1 MMAIRQTW
9 RSWIGG
15 VFVVLSLCA
24 GHAQAAPISQLEAQ
38 YLNRGNGMIYD
49 PTRNLTWISDMNF
62 AFTSNYTAPGV
73 GSDGRMNWSAAVKF
87 ADELVYGGFSDW
99 RLPMLNLNDPTCD
112 DQFTVPVYGLTTQGG
127 GCTGGELSGLFGTGL
142 GNRPNQSVLNQV
154 GDTPDQIA
162 NYALFTNV
170 APFLFWS
177 GTARPEAGIG
187 NRVWLYST
195 HWGTVWSDRQAEQYR
210 VVLVRTG
217 DVAVVPEPSTS
228 ALLAAGLA
236 GLLVV
241 GRRRRADA

>member
-1 MMAIRQTW
+1 MKISIPLLA
-9 RSWIGG
+9 
-15 VFVVLSLCA
+15 LSLGLTA
-24 GHAQAAPISQLEAQ
+24 NVLEAQ
-38 YLNRGNGMIYD
+38 YLDRGNGMIYD

-62 AFTSNYTAPGV
+62 ALTSNYTAPGV
-73 GSDGRMNWSAAVKF
+73 GSGGRMNWSAAVKF

-99 RLPMLNLNDPTCD
+99 RLPMLNLNDPTCE
-112 DQFTVPVYGLTTQGG
+112 DQFTDLVHGFITQGA

-142 GNRPNQSVLNQV
+142 GNRPNQSVLTQV

-195 HWGTVWSDRQAEQYR
+195 HWGTVWSDRQAEIYR
-210 VVLVRTG
+210 VLLVRTG

-228 ALLAAGLA
+228 ALLAAALA

>member
-1 MMAIRQTW
+1 MKISIPLLA
-9 RSWIGG
+9 
-15 VFVVLSLCA
+15 LSLGLTA
-24 GHAQAAPISQLEAQ
+24 NVLEAQ
-38 YLNRGNGMIYD
+38 YLDRGNGMIYD

-62 AFTSNYTAPGV
+62 ALTSNYTAPGV
-73 GSDGRMNWSAAVKF
+73 GSGGRMNWSAAVKF

-99 RLPMLNLNDPTCD
+99 RLPMLNLNDPTCE
-112 DQFTVPVYGLTTQGG
+112 DQFTDLVHGFITQGA

-142 GNRPNQSVLNQV
+142 GNRPNQSVLTQV